1 MGMAALSGGAARLLA
16 GPATGA
22 APKNAYSLICMG
34 HHAVLEVYLN
44 GAPTIL
50 HASPEDLVF
59 SFPATELLRD
69 GANRL
74 DVVYEPLDVE
84 KRSYTP
90 TPEVAV
96 QIQLSQGGVG
106 EATLL
111 NARYGME
118 EERLV
123 PQPRTVFSGRPV
135 QPDLGTISRPRPEA
149 EQPFSIWF
157 GDGKP
162 SREFTRIVPVEFR
175 LDDPPLGDVAW
186 AGTEPLEDDEDT
198 RDALWQA
205 MARLHGAV
213 ERRDRNAFVE
223 IARPYLARMA
233 RIWGSPMRGR
243 RRIRS
248 WPRRPGRRSAPRGW
262 CRFSTG
268 KRRGA
273 PRWPSARTGGWSSSR
288 IAGWPRPMRAARSCR
303 PCRSISR
310 AVRASH
316 FWPVTRGT

>member
-1 MGMAALSGGAARLLA
+1 
-16 GPATGA
+16 GA

-135 QPDLGTISRPRPEA
+135 PPDLGTISRPQPEA
-149 EQPFSIWF
+149 ERPFTIWF

-198 RDALWQA
+198 RDA
-205 MARLHGAV
+205 
-213 ERRDRNAFVE
+213 FVE

-233 RIWGSPMRGR
+233 RIWGKPDAGAAADAILAKAPWASERAAGMVPLLDRQEVRSATLAFGSDR
-243 RRIRS
+243 RLVEFADRRVAATDAGGEILS
-248 WPRRPGRRSAPRGW
+248 ALPVYFARRPGEPFLA
-262 CRFSTG
+262 CY
-268 KRRGA
+268 
-273 PRWPSARTGGWSSSR
+273 SR
-288 IAGWPRPMRAARSCR
+288 DMNTSL
-303 PCRSISR
+303 
-310 AVRASH
+310 
-316 FWPVTRGT
+316 